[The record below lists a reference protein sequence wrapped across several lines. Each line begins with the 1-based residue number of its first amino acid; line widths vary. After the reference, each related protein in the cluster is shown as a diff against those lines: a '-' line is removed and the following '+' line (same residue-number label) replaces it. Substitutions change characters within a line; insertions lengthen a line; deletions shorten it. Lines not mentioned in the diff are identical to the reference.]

1 LRLIIRDGTEQGGG
15 LTFDLPEILGAL
27 GQKAQS
33 WVWRG
38 RDVRYVSRNERDV
51 AVIQALA
58 EGRAVDGV
66 EFVTGLEQL
75 LQTIDGEFEATEPG
89 RPAPTV
95 VIRAVDSSWWE
106 VLSDDA
112 TVLAAI
118 RQRFRVVE
126 EDGSDAA

>member
-1 LRLIIRDGTEQGGG
+1 
-15 LTFDLPEILGAL
+15 
-27 GQKAQS
+27 
-33 WVWRG
+33 
-38 RDVRYVSRNERDV
+38 VSRNERDV

-58 EGRAVDGV
+58 EGRAVDGA
-66 EFVTGLEQL
+66 EFVTGLQQL

-89 RPAPTV
+89 RLGPAV

-118 RQRFRVVE
+118 RQRFRVIE